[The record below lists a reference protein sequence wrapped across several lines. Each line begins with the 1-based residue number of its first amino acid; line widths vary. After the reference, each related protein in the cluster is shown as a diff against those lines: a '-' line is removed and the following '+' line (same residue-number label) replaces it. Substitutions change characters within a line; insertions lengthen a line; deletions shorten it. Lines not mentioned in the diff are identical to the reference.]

1 MIVLYDHYASIST
14 DRSYSAPRLKLTAP
28 AASPFIS
35 EITVFRMLD
44 RLRPT
49 ATGLDAVPAWFLR
62 LGAPGFAVPIA
73 ELFNMTITAGIVPKQ
88 WKVAVIAPIPKTTKP
103 MKPKDYRPI
112 SITPVL
118 SRTLERHDIVV
129 RSYIYPALQQPPPGL
144 NFTDQFAFRPTG
156 STCLLYTSPSPRD

>member
-1 MIVLYDHYASIST
+1 MREVIRGRTTNNDYRVDGLTAQTLNDYYAAIST
-14 DRSYSAPRLKLTAP
+14 DSSYSAPKLKLTAP

-62 LGAPGFAVPIA
+62 LGAPGFAAPIA

-88 WKVAVIAPIPKTTKP
+88 WKVAIIAPIPKTTKP
-103 MKPKDYRPI
+103 MQPKDYRPI

-118 SRTLERHDIVV
+118 SRTLERHVV
-129 RSYIYPALQQPPPGL
+129 RSYIYPALQ
-144 NFTDQFAFRPTG
+144 
-156 STCLLYTSPSPRD
+156 